1 MVWIVEYLFERNA
14 FGFGL
19 MNIFLHCQKLAHE
32 HTSLVMSVFGFHVV
46 VMTTAT
52 IGHEPN
58 ESLSDQMDYL
68 IAPLDFSEVTSGLL
82 LDRGFG
88 MMNVEDFDD
97 SSTSDTL
104 FQYGDWFRYPNRLL
118 DTVQSRIKIVAFQDS
133 LWALMV

>member
-19 MNIFLHCQKLAHE
+19 MNIFVHCQKLAHE

-58 ESLSDQMDYL
+58 ESLSDQFDHI
-68 IAPLDFSEVTSGLL
+68 IASPGFLEVNRTVVPY
-82 LDRGFG
+82 RH
-88 MMNVEDFDD
+88 DD
-97 SSTSDTL
+97 VQK
-104 FQYGDWFRYPNRLL
+104 FQNFINPTFN
-118 DTVQSRIKIVAFQDS
+118 IK
-133 LWALMV
+133 AL

>member
-1 MVWIVEYLFERNA
+1 
-14 FGFGL
+14 
-19 MNIFLHCQKLAHE
+19 MNIFVHCQKLAHE

-82 LDRGFG
+82 LDRGFR
-88 MMNVEDFDD
+88 MMNVEDFDGQMNIEQFSPKENGD
-97 SSTSDTL
+97 SPLGTFQGTFQFTVTNEIGIDTIRISEGR
-104 FQYGDWFRYPNRLL
+104 FQFDIPQIF
-118 DTVQSRIKIVAFQDS
+118 
-133 LWALMV
+133 